1 MQISHW
7 VISQRA
13 ISQVFLHFRV
23 NQVAAL
29 DDPTEGWIKRMRYA
43 NYRGKAWLW
52 IGFLIL
58 LSACR
63 VNGITET
70 PTVEATLLIQSTHC
84 WNKNVE
90 PFVEWI
96 TNSEAYKSAYSQTRK
111 HILGDSSKPP
121 HVDFNRLGVIAVYM
135 GGRPTA
141 GYQVNLASRTA
152 EVGEHNELTL
162 LVSWIE
168 PPVDALLAQII
179 TSPDFSPIV

>member
-1 MQISHW
+1 M
-7 VISQRA
+7 
-13 ISQVFLHFRV
+13 
-23 NQVAAL
+23 
-29 DDPTEGWIKRMRYA
+29 
-43 NYRGKAWLW
+43 W
-52 IGFLIL
+52 IGFLTL

-90 PFVEWI
+90 PFVDWI

-111 HILGDSSKPP
+111 HILGDSIKPP

-141 GYQVNLASRTA
+141 GYQVKLASRTT

-179 TSPDFSPIV
+179 TSPCILVSIPKDEYSKIQAVDEEGRVRALTEFMDRKQPLN